1 MKVVS
6 AVVSHTSTLDPEQP
20 LFFQENEATTPGFG
34 YQHDS
39 SLAGTKVPTISV
51 FLLLTLI

>member
-6 AVVSHTSTLDPEQP
+6 AGASPTSTLGPEQP

-34 YQHDS
+34 YEHYS

-51 FLLLTLI
+51 FLLQH